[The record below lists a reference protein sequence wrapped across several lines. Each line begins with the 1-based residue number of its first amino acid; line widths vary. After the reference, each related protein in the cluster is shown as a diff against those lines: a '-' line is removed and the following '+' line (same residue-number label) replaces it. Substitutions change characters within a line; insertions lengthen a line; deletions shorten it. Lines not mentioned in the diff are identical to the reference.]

1 MTEGAPRS
9 IRYAV
14 NRRRFLRDA
23 TLTSLGLMAAACAP
37 GTTGSATA
45 APGTGGTAAAVKGGS
60 FHGAWPYALP
70 PAGHYNA
77 YAPRGIL
84 TTGIYRH
91 IWLTTLGMFR
101 WADGKYDYWL
111 AESSGLKGTTE
122 YEVKLR
128 SGIKWSDG
136 KAFTAQDVYTT
147 FNVGR
152 LENFTIWQYVSAMK
166 VVDEKT
172 ISFTISRPSSL
183 MERFILREPI
193 RPDAD
198 YGTFSKQTDAL
209 VAAGKKSTDQE
220 WKDLRTKLGEF
231 RPAAPTSVGPYKMDV
246 STLTE
251 AQVTFVRNPGGYN
264 ADVANFDKVVVYQGE
279 TAQVSPLVLSG
290 DVDYATHGF
299 PLATDR
305 AFKDGGIRV
314 VRPPLYTG
322 PALYFHWEKAPE
334 FQDVRLRYAVA
345 HAINR
350 PESAAITY
358 GESGKSQK
366 FMAGFS
372 DDLVSQWISP
382 ADQAKFKEYEFSVAK
397 AEGFMKD
404 AGYAKGA
411 DGVWA
416 KGGKK
421 LELELVF
428 PSDFA
433 DWSSAATHAAESL
446 TKFGIKVT
454 ARGVV
459 SSTQGVEV
467 NDGKYAM
474 FVRAWGSSAAPH
486 PQSAFIQAFRTH
498 NITPAGG
505 GMKYPLKQKLAS
517 GKEVDLDELV
527 NKTAEGL
534 DLEKQKP
541 AVTEIALAFNEL
553 LPIIPLWQRFGN
565 NPVNDKKRVTGWP
578 ADADPVYKNPDGDSF
593 AMKLLIE
600 GKLRKI

>member
-1 MTEGAPRS
+1 
-9 IRYAV
+9 
-14 NRRRFLRDA
+14 
-23 TLTSLGLMAAACAP
+23 
-37 GTTGSATA
+37 
-45 APGTGGTAAAVKGGS
+45 
-60 FHGAWPYALP
+60 
-70 PAGHYNA
+70 
-77 YAPRGIL
+77 
-84 TTGIYRH
+84 
-91 IWLTTLGMFR
+91 
-101 WADGKYDYWL
+101 
-111 AESSGLKGTTE
+111 
-122 YEVKLR
+122 
-128 SGIKWSDG
+128 
-136 KAFTAQDVYTT
+136 
-147 FNVGR
+147 
-152 LENFTIWQYVSAMK
+152 
-166 VVDEKT
+166 
-172 ISFTISRPSSL
+172 
-183 MERFILREPI
+183 
-193 RPDAD
+193 
-198 YGTFSKQTDAL
+198 
-209 VAAGKKSTDQE
+209 
-220 WKDLRTKLGEF
+220 
-231 RPAAPTSVGPYKMDV
+231 
-246 STLTE
+246 
-251 AQVTFVRNPGGYN
+251 
-264 ADVANFDKVVVYQGE
+264 
-279 TAQVSPLVLSG
+279 
-290 DVDYATHGF
+290 
-299 PLATDR
+299 
-305 AFKDGGIRV
+305 V

-322 PALYFHWEKAPE
+322 PALYFHWDKAPE

-350 PESAAITY
+350 AESAAITY
-358 GESGKSQK
+358 GESGKAQK

-372 DDLVSQWISP
+372 DDLVSQWISS

>member
-1 MTEGAPRS
+1 MAEQAPRS

-37 GTTGSATA
+37 GTNAGPTG
-45 APGTGGTAAAVKGGS
+45 APATGGAAVKGGE
-60 FHGAWPYALP
+60 FHGAWPYDLP
-70 PAGHYNA
+70 PAGHFNA

-84 TTGIYRH
+84 TTGIFRH

-101 WADGKYDYWL
+101 WADGQYDYWL
-111 AESSGLKGTTE
+111 AESSGVKGGD

-136 KAFTAQDVYTT
+136 KPFTAQDVYTT

-152 LENFTIWQYVSAMK
+152 LENFTLWSYVDSMK
-166 VVDEKT
+166 VVDDRT
-172 ISFTISRPSSL
+172 ITFHISRPSSL

-198 YGTFSKQTDAL
+198 YGTFSKQTDDL
-209 VAAGKKSTDQE
+209 VKAGKKSTDQE

-231 RPAAPTSVGPYKMDV
+231 RPKEPTSVGPYKMDV
-246 STLTE
+246 STLTD
-251 AQVTFVRNPGGYN
+251 AQVTFVRNPGGFN
-264 ADVANFDKVVVYQGE
+264 SDVANFDKVVVYKGE
-279 TAQVSPLVLSG
+279 TAQVTPLVLGG

-299 PLATDR
+299 PLATDK
-305 AFKDGGIRV
+305 AFKDAGVRV

-345 HAINR
+345 HAINKE
-350 PESAAITY
+350 ESAAITY
-358 GESGKSQK
+358 GDSGKAQK

-372 DDLVSQWISP
+372 DDLVPQWIST
-382 ADQAKFKEYEFSVAK
+382 ADQAKLKQYEFSLSK

-404 AGYAKGA
+404 AGYAKGS

-454 ARGVV
+454 PRGIV

-467 NDGKYAM
+467 NDGKHAF
-474 FVRAWGSSAAPH
+474 FVRAWGSSGAPH
-486 PQSAFIQAFRTH
+486 PQAGFIQDLRAH

-517 GKEVDLDELV
+517 GKEVDLDELI

-534 DLEKQKP
+534 ELEKQKP
-541 AVTEIALAFNEL
+541 AVTELALAFNEL
-553 LPIIPLWQRFGN
+553 LPIIPIWQRFGN

-578 ADADPVYKNPDGDSF
+578 ADSDPVYKNPDGDSF